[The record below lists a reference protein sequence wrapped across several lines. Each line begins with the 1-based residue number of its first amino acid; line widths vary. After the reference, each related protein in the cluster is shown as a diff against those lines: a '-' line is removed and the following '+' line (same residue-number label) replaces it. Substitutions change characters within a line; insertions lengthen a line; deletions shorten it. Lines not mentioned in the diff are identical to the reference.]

1 MNRCS
6 WLRFWKVGL
15 ALMGLIAVTAGCSS
29 DDKRLTV
36 KGTVTID
43 GQPVTQGRVQ
53 FYGPNNQFSTA
64 GIDPDGTFIATDVIP
79 GDLRVAVVDP
89 STSVKLP
96 PPSEKDSSAS
106 KSTRS
111 APKSRTIPAKYQ
123 NADTSG
129 LVYNITPASAQIEIK
144 MSSK

>member
-6 WLRFWKVGL
+6 WFRFWTVGL
-15 ALMGLIAVTAGCSS
+15 ALMGLVTVMAGCSS

-36 KGTVTID
+36 KGIVTVD
-43 GQPVTQGRVQ
+43 GQPLTQGRVQ

-79 GDLRVAVVDP
+79 GDLRVAVIDP
-89 STSVKLP
+89 TASVKLA
-96 PPSEKDSSAS
+96 PPSEKDPNPR
-106 KSTRS
+106 KTTR
-111 APKSRTIPAKYQ
+111 ANPKSRTIPAKYQ

-129 LVYNITPASAQIEIK
+129 LTYNITPESAQIEIK
-144 MSSK
+144 MSSN